1 MEDTAKVFTRLST
14 CGRCRVC
21 TCTEYCDNLPA
32 RELPGKVVDALRDVI
47 LVVVG
52 VLAQSLSAA
61 EKPTYFSIFKSFTL
75 LTAPHNGLRGWDER
89 DITALFIRINGLFSN
104 LASPAPIQ
112 RPGTPAACTSLNV
125 IQPGLCGRVG
135 GLSARL
141 LTCHQQSATQ
151 PNPAPASSQLQPV
164 FSHTRAGFSC
174 LTSLTSPRA
183 AAVRTSLQPAVFR
196 SITNL
201 FSPVAPRDC
210 L

>member
-1 MEDTAKVFTRLST
+1 MEGTAKVFTRLST

-32 RELPGKVVDALRDVI
+32 RELPGKVVDALREMSFS
-47 LVVVG
+47 
-52 VLAQSLSAA
+52 SLWVFLLRACLA

-164 FSHTRAGFSC
+164 LSHTRAGFSC
-174 LTSLTSPRA
+174 LTSPQGGRCANFPPARRLP
-183 AAVRTSLQPAVFR
+183 LHHQPF
-196 SITNL
+196 
-201 FSPVAPRDC
+201 FSC
-210 L
+210 ST